1 MWRVIGQ
8 DRVLTSLEQ
17 GIKQGSI
24 AHAYLLTGPRHIGKR
39 TLAVDL
45 ARAINCNGS
54 EPPCGQCPSCL
65 RIAQEKHADV
75 VLTQLDSTAEI
86 GIDTIKELQHLANLP
101 PYEGRCKVFIID
113 DAEHLSSEAANRL
126 LKILE
131 EPPPKVLWL
140 LLTSAEELLLPTI
153 VSRCCRLELKPVPP
167 GEMQKMLTARYNL
180 EPGKASLFARLSHGC
195 PGWAISA
202 TQDDAL
208 LRQRAE
214 NIDKLASLPTATL
227 EQRFAFAEEVAA
239 QFSKQRKPVIEIIDA
254 WIGWWRD
261 LMLLKGG
268 GEESITNIDY
278 KDTLEKQAG
287 SLTLEETHDFIA
299 RLRRAKEQLNQ
310 NINPRLLLEW
320 LMLNIPGGK
329 TRR

>member
-8 DRVLTSLEQ
+8 DRVIASLKQ

-45 ARAINCNGS
+45 AQAINCNGS

-86 GIDTIKELQHLANLP
+86 GIETIKELQHLANLP

-113 DAEHLSSEAANRL
+113 DAEYLSTEAANRL

-140 LLTSAEELLLPTI
+140 LLTSEEERLLPTV

-167 GEMQKMLTARYNL
+167 GEMQKALTARYNI

-202 TQDDAL
+202 EQDDAL
-208 LRQRAE
+208 LHQRAE
-214 NIDKLASLPTATL
+214 NINKLASLLTANL
-227 EQRFAFAEEVAA
+227 EQRFAYAQELAA
-239 QFSKQRKPVIEIIDA
+239 QFSKQRKSVIEIIDA
-254 WIGWWRD
+254 WIGWWHD

-268 GEESITNIDY
+268 GAESITNIDY

-287 SLTLEETHDFIA
+287 YLTLEETSDFIA
-299 RLRRAKEQLNQ
+299 RLRRAKEQLNK

-320 LMLNIPGGK
+320 LMLNIPGRK
-329 TRR
+329 S

>member
-8 DRVLTSLEQ
+8 DRVIASLAQ

-45 ARAINCNGS
+45 AQAINCNGS

-86 GIDTIKELQHLANLP
+86 GIETIKELQHLANLP

-113 DAEHLSSEAANRL
+113 DAEYLSTEAANRL

-140 LLTSAEELLLPTI
+140 LLTSEEERLLPTV

-167 GEMQKMLTARYNL
+167 GEMQKALTARYNI

-202 TQDDAL
+202 EQDDAL
-208 LRQRAE
+208 LHQRAE
-214 NIDKLASLPTATL
+214 NINKLASLLTANL
-227 EQRFAFAEEVAA
+227 EQRFAYAQELAA
-239 QFSKQRKPVIEIIDA
+239 QFSKQRKSVIEIIDA
-254 WIGWWRD
+254 WIGWWHD

-268 GEESITNIDY
+268 GAESITNIDY

-287 SLTLEETHDFIA
+287 YLTLEETSDFIA
-299 RLRRAKEQLNQ
+299 RLRRAKEQLNK

-320 LMLNIPGGK
+320 LMLNIPGRK
-329 TRR
+329 S

>member
-8 DRVLTSLEQ
+8 DRVIASLEQ

-45 ARAINCNGS
+45 AQAINCNGS
-54 EPPCGQCPSCL
+54 EPPCGQCPSCQ

-113 DAEHLSSEAANRL
+113 DAEYLSTEAANRL

-140 LLTSAEELLLPTI
+140 LLTSEEERLLPTV

-167 GEMQKMLTARYNL
+167 GEMQKALTARYNI

-202 TQDDAL
+202 EQDDAL
-208 LRQRAE
+208 LHQRAE
-214 NIDKLASLPTATL
+214 NINKLASLLTANL
-227 EQRFAFAEEVAA
+227 EQRFAYAQELAA
-239 QFSKQRKPVIEIIDA
+239 QFSKQRKSVIEIIDA
-254 WIGWWRD
+254 WIGWWHD

-268 GEESITNIDY
+268 GAESITNIDY

-287 SLTLEETHDFIA
+287 YLTLEETSDFIA
-299 RLRRAKEQLNQ
+299 RLRRAKEQLNK

-320 LMLNIPGGK
+320 LMLNIPGRK
-329 TRR
+329 S